1 MIQMTRLDGSVVTVN
16 ADLIETVEER
26 PNTIVTLTTEKRF
39 VVQESAQELI
49 DRVVAYR
56 QMSTRP
62 RLVLMA
68 EADQVGAGQDQPGP
82 LEFPQSGRTPGSEE
96 GF

>member
-1 MIQMTRLDGSVVTVN
+1 MIQLTRLDGSLVTIN

-39 VVQESAQELI
+39 VVQESGQDVL
-49 DRVVAYR
+49 DRVIAFR
-56 QMSTRP
+56 QLSTRP

-68 EADQVGAGQDQPGP
+68 EEQQLEEPDDTTP
-82 LEFPQSGRTPGSEE
+82 LEFPQPGRTPGSGE
-96 GF
+96 GI

>member
-1 MIQMTRLDGSVVTVN
+1 MIQLTRLNGSVVTLN

-39 VVQESAQELI
+39 IVQESAQEI
-49 DRVVAYR
+49 VDRVIAFR

-62 RLVLMA
+62 RLLLMSDEDA
-68 EADQVGAGQDQPGP
+68 GGDQEDASPI
-82 LEFPQSGRTPGSEE
+82 EFPQPGRTPGTGE
-96 GF
+96 GI

>member
-1 MIQMTRLDGSVVTVN
+1 VIQMTRLDGSIVTVN

-62 RLVLMA
+62 RLVLMS
-68 EADQVGAGQDQPGP
+68 EADQVGDGQDPRP